1 MFNNK
6 VIEKEIKE
14 QIVGYFYFSTEGIP
28 LPSEI
33 QELTFEEIIG
43 LEYYNDYL
51 EEVIEELEDEIECGA
66 TTIEEAAI
74 SIISKIADYAN
85 EDEIGYSCVYL
96 EEKTAKEKIAPF
108 PENYF
113 EKVYAKFDYFGNVAN
128 IINRKYNLKIIDA
141 NYSLTDEEEKNIIN
155 YEKYEDLRDDEKR
168 EVRAKLLV

>member
-1 MFNNK
+1 MFNNNA
-6 VIEKEIKE
+6 IEREIIE
-14 QIVGYFYFSTEGIP
+14 NITGYFYFSTEGVP

-66 TTIEEAAI
+66 TTIEEAVKIIINKI
-74 SIISKIADYAN
+74 SDYAN

-96 EEKTAKEKIAPF
+96 EEKTTKEKIAPF

-128 IINRKYNLKIIDA
+128 IINRKYDLKIIDA
-141 NYSLTDEEEKNIIN
+141 NYSLTDEEDTNISN

>member
-14 QIVGYFYFSTEGIP
+14 QIAGYFYFSTEGVP

-33 QELTFEEIIG
+33 EELKLEEIM
-43 LEYYNDYL
+43 EMDYYKDYL
-51 EEVIEELEDEIECGA
+51 EEVVEELEDEIECGC
-66 TTIEEAAI
+66 TTIEEAVESLIRKI
-74 SIISKIADYAN
+74 SEYAN
-85 EDEIGYSCVYL
+85 KDEIGYSCVYL
-96 EEKTAKEKIAPF
+96 EEKTTKEKIAPF

-128 IINRKYNLKIIDA
+128 IINRKYHLEIIDA
-141 NYSLTDEEEKNIIN
+141 NYSLTDEEEKNLSN

>member
-14 QIVGYFYFSTEGIP
+14 QIAGYFYFSTEGVP
-28 LPSEI
+28 LPSEME
-33 QELTFEEIIG
+33 ELTFEEIIN
-43 LEYYNDYL
+43 LEYYRDYI

-66 TTIEEAAI
+66 TEIEEAAK
-74 SIISKIADYAN
+74 SIIKKIVDYAN
-85 EDEIGYSCVYL
+85 EDEIGYSCVYF
-96 EEKTAKEKIAPF
+96 EEKTEKEKIAPF

-128 IINRKYNLKIIDA
+128 IINRKYKLEIIDA
-141 NYSLTDEEEKNIIN
+141 NYSLTEEEQESISK
-155 YEKYEDLRDDEKR
+155 YEKYEYLRDDEKR